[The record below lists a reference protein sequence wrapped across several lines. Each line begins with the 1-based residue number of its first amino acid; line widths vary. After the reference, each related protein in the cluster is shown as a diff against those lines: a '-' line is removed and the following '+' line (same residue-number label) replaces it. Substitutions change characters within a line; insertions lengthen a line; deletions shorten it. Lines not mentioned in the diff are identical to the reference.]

1 MSKLLDKLNLPGD
14 LHSLSITELETL
26 AAEIRE
32 MLIEIGDRCGGHLAS
47 NLGVVEVTLA
57 MHALFDSPTDKF
69 LWDTSHQTY
78 VHKILTGRKDRM
90 FTIRQYK
97 GLSGFA
103 KIEESEHDTFGAGH
117 AATSLSVALGI
128 AQGRDIK
135 KEKYSV
141 IAVAGDAAFSCG
153 MTFEALNNFKE
164 LKSNFICILNDNDMS
179 ISAPIGHMAEY
190 MTKLRSSQTYDSAKA
205 KFERIFSK
213 IPRIGTPLVKGI
225 ELTIERMRDI
235 AINESFGVIFEEFG
249 FKYLG
254 PIDGHNLVQL
264 MGALRYAKDFPGPIM
279 LHVHTTKGKGHELA
293 EKNPTKYHGVAPK
306 KKSLE
311 VGVVAP
317 KSEVPPAITYT
328 QIFGDECIRLAKK
341 YSDVVVITPAMQT
354 GSGLVEYSDMFP
366 DRYFDVGIAEEHA
379 VTFSAGLA
387 RAGLRPI
394 LAIYSTFL
402 QRGFDQ
408 VIHDV
413 CLQDQSV
420 VFAMDRAGVVG
431 EDGPTHHGVFD
442 IAYLLPIPN
451 LNILAPKDGTELREM
466 LELGV
471 QSDVSTAIRYPK
483 GSPTERHQD
492 RPKPCEIGK
501 AEVLYESG
509 SGTHFDVL
517 MIGVGSMV
525 WPSVDVAEQLL
536 EQGVSAAVI
545 NLRSIKPLD
554 TETLTRFIN
563 RSKKV
568 YVLEEGTEIG
578 GAFSH
583 ILQSICSEKP
593 RSDFEQFAFPDEFI
607 EHGKVEQ
614 LKEQYG
620 LTAPQIFSK
629 IMSAVSTTVSY

>member
-1 MSKLLDKLNLPGD
+1 MTKLLDRLDLPKD
-14 LHSLSITELETL
+14 LHSLSISELETL
-26 AAEIRE
+26 AGEIRE
-32 MLIEIGDRCGGHLAS
+32 LLVEIGDHCGGHLAS
-47 NLGVVEVTLA
+47 NLGIVEVTLA
-57 MHALFDSPTDKF
+57 IHALFDSPTDKF

-78 VHKILTGRKDRM
+78 VHKILTGRKDKM
-90 FTIRQYK
+90 LTIRQYK

-128 AQGRDIK
+128 AQGRDIL

-141 IAVAGDAAFSCG
+141 VAVAGDAAFSCG

-190 MTKLRSSQTYDSAKA
+190 MTKLRSSQTYDAAKA

-264 MGALRYAKDFPGPIM
+264 MAALRYAKDYPGPIM
-279 LHVHTTKGKGHELA
+279 LHVHTVKGKGHELA
-293 EKNPTKYHGVAPK
+293 EKNPTKYHGVSPK

-317 KSEVPPAITYT
+317 KSEVTPSITYT
-328 QIFGDECIRLAKK
+328 QIFGEECIRLAKK

-354 GSGLVEYSDMFP
+354 GSGLVEYSDQFA

-413 CLQDQSV
+413 CLQDQRV

-471 QSDVSTAIRYPK
+471 LSDVSTAIRYPK
-483 GSPTERHQD
+483 GSPSDRQSERYT
-492 RPKPCEIGK
+492 PCEIGK
-501 AEVLYESG
+501 AEVLFESPEREL
-509 SGTHFDVL
+509 DVL
-517 MIGVGSMV
+517 LIGVGSMV
-525 WPSVDVAEQLL
+525 WPSVEVAEMLRDQNI
-536 EQGVSAAVI
+536 GAAVI

-554 TETLTRFIN
+554 TECLSRYIN

-583 ILQSICSEKP
+583 ILHAIVTEKP
-593 RSDFEQFAFPDEFI
+593 RSDFAQFAFPDEFV

-620 LTAPQIFSK
+620 LTPSQIFNRIQSEVTAA
-629 IMSAVSTTVSY
+629 ISR